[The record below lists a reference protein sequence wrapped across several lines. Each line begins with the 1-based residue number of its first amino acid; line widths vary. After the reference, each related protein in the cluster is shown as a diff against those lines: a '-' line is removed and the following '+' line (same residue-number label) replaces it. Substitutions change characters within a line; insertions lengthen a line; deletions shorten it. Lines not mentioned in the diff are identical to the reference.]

1 MNFNETRLLNMYIL
15 RKEKVHQ
22 VNHLSRCLDM
32 LNYIT
37 IKHSSDCG
45 LYCLLMQTAGNGVT

>member
-1 MNFNETRLLNMYIL
+1 MNFNENTRLLNMYIL

-32 LNYIT
+32 LNSIT
-37 IKHSSDCG
+37 IKHSSDCA
-45 LYCLLMQTAGNGVT
+45 LYY